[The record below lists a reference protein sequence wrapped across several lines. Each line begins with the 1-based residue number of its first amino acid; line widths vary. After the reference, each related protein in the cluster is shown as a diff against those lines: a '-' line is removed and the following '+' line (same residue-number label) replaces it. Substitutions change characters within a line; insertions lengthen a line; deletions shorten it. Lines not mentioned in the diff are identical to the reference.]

1 MWDLPLSVKIDG
13 KEHKIRSDC
22 DYRVVLDVL
31 SALGDEDLPPENRMF
46 CALKI
51 FYADL
56 EEISNYEE
64 AAEQMIDVINLRKKE
79 AGKPDAPRLMDW
91 EYDFNYIAP
100 AVSRVLG
107 YDVRTPNKYTHWWSF
122 MGGFSEAGDC
132 LFNFIVAIRTKLS
145 KGQKLEKHEQAFY
158 RENRKAV
165 DLPEKLTEEE
175 REWLN
180 SEW

>member
-1 MWDLPLSVKIDG
+1 MSVKIDG

-22 DYRVVLDVL
+22 DYRIVLDVL

-46 CALKI
+46 CALRI

-64 AAEQMIDVINLRKKE
+64 AAEQMIDVIN
-79 AGKPDAPRLMDW
+79 
-91 EYDFNYIAP
+91 YIAP

-107 YDVRTPNKYTHWWSF
+107 YDVRIPNKYTHWWSF

-132 LFNFIVAIRTKLS
+132 LFNFIIAIRTKLS